1 MLFPGIFGGLRFC
14 VSFVT
19 HLANNIWDSQYSLQF
34 RAGESEAILL
44 QLSLQAD
51 RRLSLCIGPLENNG
65 KIEENQ
71 E

>member
-1 MLFPGIFGGLRFC
+1 MLFPGIFGGLHLC
-14 VSFVT
+14 VSSVT
-19 HLANNIWDSQYSLQF
+19 PLANSVWDSQSLQF
-34 RAGESEAILL
+34 RAVESEAILL

-51 RRLSLCIGPLENNG
+51 CRLSLRIGPLENNG